1 MKNIKNI
8 IQNYMN
14 NKISLKTFEDEIIEL
29 DDNISSLED
38 DILSQILE
46 DIAYTYTGEANTE
59 TKELNLI
66 SETEL
71 KKKLNKYLD
80 KLSLA

>member
-1 MKNIKNI
+1 
-8 IQNYMN
+8 MN